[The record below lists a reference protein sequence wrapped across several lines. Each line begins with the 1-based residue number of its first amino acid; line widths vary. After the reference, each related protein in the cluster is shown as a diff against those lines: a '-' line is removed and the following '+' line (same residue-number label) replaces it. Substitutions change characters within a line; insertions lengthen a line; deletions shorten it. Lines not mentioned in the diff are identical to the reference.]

1 MPANTTD
8 TNPRRFAAA
17 VSMRFELDL
26 PASAV
31 DADEEPYAA
40 LRQRLFEALLP
51 LTLSTDIN
59 FESSSVDDVLE
70 IEVGHAG

>member
-31 DADEEPYAA
+31 EADGEPYAA
-40 LRQRLFEALLP
+40 LRQRIFEAVLP
-51 LTLSTDIN
+51 LILNTDIN
-59 FESSSVDDVLE
+59 FEISSVDDVLE
-70 IEVGHAG
+70 IEVCHAG